1 MARGRHQ
8 KLYKV
13 IAITQ
18 CYVFAL
24 SHNASTLRRKVVAS
38 YCYRSGLIEIVI
50 VSYSYRSGSVGIAL
64 AHNSYCFKVINYR
77 FLHRSPLIT
86 TATQARVRGIGGGDR
101 RGKVELS
108 NMHLDV

>member
-8 KLYKV
+8 NLYSV

-18 CYVFAL
+18 RYVFAL

-50 VSYSYRSGSVGIAL
+50 VSYSYRSGSVGIVI
-64 AHNSYCFKVINYR
+64 AHNSYGYKVIKA
-77 FLHRSPLIT
+77 LSLL
-86 TATQARVRGIGGGDR
+86 TQV
-101 RGKVELS
+101 S
-108 NMHLDV
+108 

>member
-1 MARGRHQ
+1 MCLTIAQTQTISGSNVARGRHQ
-8 KLYKV
+8 KLYSV
-13 IAITQ
+13 IAITLR
-18 CYVFAL
+18 YIFAL

-77 FLHRSPLIT
+77 FLHRSPFDNYSHT
-86 TATQARVRGIGGGDR
+86 
-101 RGKVELS
+101 S
-108 NMHLDV
+108 